1 MTERAYKNH
10 LRYKHMVARLD
21 KLSFIKLE
29 GEVLAELAKGK
40 RWRIEAA
47 LDVLAKHPDRYN
59 YINYTQ
65 IFETA
70 GRYGRL
76 TAMHRLTEIYKSEKI
91 DRKTNDFSACS
102 HGILDAYDMALLNG
116 HYRVAR
122 YLHRFG
128 AYPNAMLNNNRNPR
142 AMSFAILHAD
152 FKKID
157 FMLEAGASAT
167 HYLTRAVNDGNTAIV
182 ERLLDAGANVN
193 NKADGHWTSLHLAAR
208 KGDVAMVELL
218 VARGATMEACAND
231 VIYDLV
237 GRTDVSMLDRLME
250 LGAKP
255 DQRDLEHAVYEG
267 KVEFAQRMLS
277 AGVQLK
283 PEMLVHCVG
292 HHKSNPAMVDLC
304 LQNGIKPAD
313 AIAWLERN
321 TDSYRHSAPGTRDKI
336 IGKLQALVEAPV
348 AKAVKPPKLG

>member
-59 YINYTQ
+59 YINYVD
-65 IFETA
+65 IFEMA

-91 DRKTNDFSACS
+91 DRKTQEHNACS
-102 HGILDAYDMALLNG
+102 HGILEAYDMATLNG

-128 AYPNAMLNNNRNPR
+128 AQPNYMLRNQRHQR
-142 AMSFAILHAD
+142 AMSFAIID
-152 FKKID
+152 SDMKKID
-157 FMLEAGASAT
+157 FLLAAGASASY
-167 HYLTRAVNDGNTAIV
+167 YLSRAVNDGNVAVTT
-182 ERLLDAGANVN
+182 RLLDAGADVN
-193 NKADGHWTSLHLAAR
+193 TKADGHWTPLHLAAR
-208 KGDVAMVELL
+208 RGDVAMVELL
-218 VARGATMEACAND
+218 VARGATVQACAND
-231 VIYDLV
+231 MIYDLV
-237 GRTDVSMLDRLME
+237 GRTDVSMLDRLMA

-267 KVEFAQRMLS
+267 KVDFAQRMVD
-277 AGVQLK
+277 AGVTLTS
-283 PEMLVHCVG
+283 EMLVHAIG
-292 HHKSNPAMVDLC
+292 HHKPNPAMIAFC
-304 LQNGIKPAD
+304 LTNGANPKD
-313 AIAWLERN
+313 AHRWLAAN
-321 TDSYRHSAPGTRDKI
+321 PDSYRHSAPGTRDRI
-336 IGKLQALVEAPV
+336 FTKLEDLGISAR
-348 AKAVKPPKLG
+348 KPPKLG